1 MSLLLSVCLSAYV
14 WKFFMCCVVLER
26 LSLWGTAGVFD
37 TQSGYFAGPHFWR
50 FGNVLLAVLTWI
62 IIQKCVSVCVQVCG
76 RATSRI
82 SNPRLSHTVLQLWLI
97 QGGGWDSQGLM
108 AGNEHVHTHRHT
120 YMHTNP
126 YICSLYG
133 KVSRYGLIIP
143 SFAGRLWP
151 CAGEPS
157 FFYWNVVSKFF
168 AFVCS
173 WFTFL

>member
-26 LSLWGTAGVFD
+26 FTLWGTAGVFD

-120 YMHTNP
+120 YMHTNS

-133 KVSRYGLIIP
+133 KVSRYGFIIP
-143 SFAGRLWP
+143 SFGGRL
-151 CAGEPS
+151 
-157 FFYWNVVSKFF
+157 
-168 AFVCS
+168 
-173 WFTFL
+173 